1 MRQFRNHSQYTG
13 VKFAFATLAVLLLS
27 AVAFSQTPTIS
38 IAGKYE
44 GIAKVEGS
52 ADQKLTLDLKS
63 DGGKISGQLGDGQ
76 TTSDISEG
84 TLVGDKLT
92 LKLGAAGKDGIVNA
106 KIDGSKLTGDW
117 IAGPKKRTVE
127 LSKVGTAATATTT
140 AADVVNLNGQW
151 EGVADAQG
159 QPFPF
164 LLVLKVEGETV
175 TGSSSSQLG
184 EATIKDGTWKDGKL
198 SFELESPNGSI
209 VMSASVIEGKLSG
222 EFDYSGQAQG
232 KWVAVKKN

>member
-1 MRQFRNHSQYTG
+1 MRQFRNSSDYNSIRF
-13 VKFAFATLAVLLLS
+13 VVAWLAILFFS
-27 AVAFSQTPTIS
+27 GAAFSQTPSTS
-38 IAGKYE
+38 VAGKYE
-44 GIAKVEGS
+44 GVAKVEGA

-63 DGGKISGQLGDGQ
+63 DGGRISGQLVNGQ
-76 TTSDISEG
+76 TTSDVSEG

-92 LKLGAAGKDGIVNA
+92 LKLGAAGKDGIVTA
-106 KIDGSKLTGDW
+106 KTDGSKLAGDW
-117 IAGPKKRTVE
+117 IVGPQKRAVE
-127 LSKVGTAATATTT
+127 LTKVEATANATTT
-140 AADVVNLNGQW
+140 AEVVNLSGQW
-151 EGVADAQG
+151 DGVADAQG

-184 EATIKDGTWKDGKL
+184 ESTIKDGTWKDGKL
-198 SFELESPNGSI
+198 NFQLESPNGSI
-209 VMSASVIEGKLSG
+209 LMSAVVIEGKLSG

>member
-1 MRQFRNHSQYTG
+1 MRQFRNFSHYNSI
-13 VKFAFATLAVLLLS
+13 KFVVASLAILLFAGA
-27 AVAFSQTPTIS
+27 AFSQTPPAS
-38 IAGKYE
+38 VAGKYE
-44 GIAKVEGS
+44 GLAKVEGS
-52 ADQKLTLDLKS
+52 ADQKLTLDLKN
-63 DGGKISGQLGDGQ
+63 DGGKISGQLVNGQ

-92 LKLGAAGKDGIVNA
+92 LKLGAAGKDGIVTA
-106 KIDGSKLTGDW
+106 KSDGSKLTGDW
-117 IAGPKKRTVE
+117 IVGPQKRIVE
-127 LSKVGTAATATTT
+127 LTKVEATANPTIT
-140 AADVVNLNGQW
+140 AEVVNLNGQW
-151 EGVADAQG
+151 DGVADAQG

-184 EATIKDGTWKDGKL
+184 ESTIKDGTWKDGKL
-198 SFELESPNGSI
+198 NFQLESPNGSI
-209 VMSASVIEGKLSG
+209 LMSAVVIEGKLSG

>member
-1 MRQFRNHSQYTG
+1 MRQFRNYSHYNSNRFVVAWLAILLFSG
-13 VKFAFATLAVLLLS
+13 VV
-27 AVAFSQTPTIS
+27 FSQTPPTS
-38 IAGKYE
+38 VAGKYE
-44 GIAKVEGS
+44 GVAKVEGA

-63 DGGKISGQLGDGQ
+63 DGGKISGQLVNGQ
-76 TTSDISEG
+76 TISDISEG

-92 LKLGAAGKDGIVNA
+92 LKLGAAGKDGIVTV
-106 KIDGSKLTGDW
+106 KTDGSTLTGDW
-117 IAGPKKRTVE
+117 IVGPQKRAVE
-127 LSKVGTAATATTT
+127 LTKAGATVTVTTI
-140 AADVVNLNGQW
+140 AEVVNLNGQW
-151 EGVADAQG
+151 DGVADAQG

-184 EATIKDGTWKDGKL
+184 ESTIKDGTWKDGKL
-198 SFELESPNGSI
+198 NFQLESPNGSI
-209 VMSASVIEGKLSG
+209 LMSAVVIEGKLSG